1 MSQLN
6 KLKGATIGQPD
17 TNDLKLIS
25 VRIDKNGDVPKLLGT
40 GTVVC
45 DGVDFYVLTAAH
57 CFKDKEGN
65 ADCAW
70 QEIELTLYDDNYK
83 PTKLIAKG
91 LELSGEDS
99 DTAIIPIKT
108 PPGGD
113 DYFEKLRLLGQEISL
128 YPAYVFGYTE
138 KMPTG
143 RVFTYKQVNSWV
155 WANKDNITEKGDDFF
170 KTVKGS
176 SGGGVFLEINDRIY
190 CMGFVKSTFDEYS
203 TLDQVIVQPVNSFKN
218 NWGAAYLPTID
229 DITGKPNTDGGVSPL
244 QKQCTKVWR
253 EVYDAI
259 SRGDN
264 LDALLPR
271 LEAIRK
277 DLSTPKNVNLQNEV
291 MAMMFRRQEPWSEQ
305 YQKAFL
311 MALSDKGLWLS
322 MYGDNIP
329 EVTNGIMERPLA
341 LKLEKRA
348 VTLTKA
354 PLFNEEILDITQSEN
369 YDEMILRCAFALD
382 FDGLKKLVDEWQVS
396 GFWTA
401 RKALWAN
408 LFGKNKEVLKPLHDY
423 LKDGSDDV
431 LNEKFIATVVYNVVN
446 GDFMDRVSYERF
458 LENGLDGI
466 STILAYITDQIEQ
479 KQEKVKV
486 YGIHQR
492 YIIGGEDTKS
502 LPEALRLIRT
512 IIEAGVLPNFRFT
525 SFLSG
530 TNWLKVV
537 RTLFC
542 FMPYPMIFYSLLY
555 TDEKLLKRV
564 GQEYAFSDDEDV
576 IKALP
581 DIQQRLLSAIGK
593 ENTPRI
599 YIGLYLITSELY
611 VALKEEV
618 WYGLFRDNVLKF
630 FCRGDVVKNVSYR
643 DPICVNVMEGL
654 RYIRSTERRVE
665 SFKILVSALSLNPY
679 VVSAIIHDC
688 LYVDEALMR
697 NGEFLASLKDVIST
711 YPLKETYLVAGKF
724 GYRKDADE
732 ELRLLI
738 EEVAKKDKLD
748 FGSETDE
755 AICVLSYVVR
765 DAETRAR
772 LREILLRSDMWYCGI
787 SDKSY
792 TDPHPIG
799 LETADKAIGWSTED
813 WSRIKDNMLQNIALM
828 TRDDGHSQG
837 IAVHFRKQYI
847 KLLSEMNRF
856 IEKLTETGDFDVAD
870 VKAKI
875 DSILLEL
882 RKYGHVGEAL
892 SSTDYEKVVD
902 GVWNLRDRFVVKGV
916 EGSKDEIAL
925 LINRCMIQAPTALEH
940 CISLL
945 AAFVEDKPKE
955 MIEAF
960 APQLLM
966 LLKRY
971 AQEFDYQ
978 ELFVKAT
985 AVYAWMRQI
994 ARALFEDYKDD
1005 AAVQYWLEDAMVNRF
1020 NYVD

>member
-1 MSQLN
+1 MSQLS

-25 VRIDKNGDVPKLLGT
+25 VRIDKKGDVLKLLGT

-57 CFKDKEGN
+57 CFRDKEGN
-65 ADCAW
+65 ADCTW
-70 QEIELTLYDDNYK
+70 QEIELTLYDDKYK

-91 LELSGEDS
+91 LDLSDEDN

-108 PPGGD
+108 PPAGD
-113 DYFEKLRLLGQEISL
+113 EYFEKLRLLGQEIGL
-128 YPAYVFGYTE
+128 YPAYVFGYTD
-138 KMPTG
+138 KTPTG

-155 WANKDNITEKGDDFF
+155 WANQDNITEKGEDFF
-170 KTVKGS
+170 RTVKGS

-229 DITGKPNTDGGVSPL
+229 DITGKPNMDGGASPL

-253 EVYDAI
+253 DVYDTI
-259 SRGDN
+259 SRGEN

-271 LEAIRK
+271 LEAIRR
-277 DLSTPKNVNLQNEV
+277 DFNTPKSVNLQNEV
-291 MAMMFRRQEPWSEQ
+291 MAMMYRRQEPWSEQ
-305 YQKAFL
+305 YQEAFL

-329 EVTNGIMERPLA
+329 ENTNGIMDRPLA
-341 LKLEKRA
+341 LKLEQRA
-348 VTLTKA
+348 TTLTKA
-354 PLFNEEILDITQSEN
+354 PHFAGESLDISQRDN
-369 YDEMILRCAFALD
+369 YYEQILRCAFALD
-382 FDGLKKLVDEWQVS
+382 FDGLRKLVEEWQVS
-396 GFWTA
+396 GFGTA
-401 RKALWAN
+401 RKAMWVN
-408 LFGKNKEVLKPLHDY
+408 LFGKNEEVLKPLHDY
-423 LKDGSDDV
+423 LKDDSDDV

-458 LENGLDGI
+458 VSGGLDGI
-466 STILAYITDQIEQ
+466 STVLAYIADQIEQ
-479 KQEKVKV
+479 KQEKVNV
-486 YGIHQR
+486 YGIHQS

-525 SFLSG
+525 NFLSG
-530 TNWLKVV
+530 PNWLKVV
-537 RTLFC
+537 RTLFR
-542 FMPYPMIFYSLLY
+542 FMPYPMIFFSLLY

-581 DIQQRLLSAIGK
+581 DIQQRLLRAIGD

-611 VALKEEV
+611 VALKENI
-618 WYGLFRDNVLKF
+618 WYELFRDNVLKY
-630 FCRGDVVKNVSYR
+630 FCSEEVVKNVSHR
-643 DPICVNVMEGL
+643 DPICINVMEGL

-665 SFKILVSALSLNPY
+665 AFKILVSALSKNPY

-688 LYVDEALMR
+688 LYVDEDLMR
-697 NGEFLASLKDVIST
+697 SGEFLSVLKDVIKT
-711 YPLKETYLVAGKF
+711 HPLKETYLIVGRY
-724 GYRKDADE
+724 GYRKDVDE
-732 ELRLLI
+732 EIQQLI
-738 EEVAKKDKLD
+738 EEVVRKDKLV
-748 FGSETDE
+748 FGTETDE
-755 AICVLSYVVR
+755 AICVLSYAVR
-765 DAETRAR
+765 DSENRAR
-772 LREILLRSDMWYCGI
+772 MRNILLQRDMWNCGV
-787 SDKSY
+787 SEQSY
-792 TDPHPIG
+792 TDPNPAG
-799 LETADKAIGWSTED
+799 LETADKTIGWTAED
-813 WSRIKDNMLQNIALM
+813 WGRIKDNMLQNIALM
-828 TRDDGHSQG
+828 TRDDKRSEGML
-837 IAVHFRKQYI
+837 VHFRKQYI

-856 IEKLTETGDFDVAD
+856 IGKLTETGDYDVSD
-870 VKAKI
+870 VKEKI
-875 DSILLEL
+875 DSLLLEL
-882 RKYGHVGEAL
+882 RKYGNVSEAL
-892 SSTDYEKVVD
+892 SSTDYDKVVD
-902 GVWNLRDRFVVKGV
+902 GVWNLRDRFVAYGV
-916 EGSKDEIAL
+916 EGCKDEIPL

-955 MIEAF
+955 MIETF
-960 APQLLM
+960 APQLLL

-994 ARALFEDYKDD
+994 ARALFEDYKND

-1020 NYVD
+1020 NYAD